1 MFQKCLCQ
9 LCYIYFGFLCN
20 FNQDFSGLKSKLCWN
35 FDFAKHK
42 LTSYTFRWSW
52 TELGTAQPQLVF
64 CLFFVSSQMWYY
76 KAQNKKILSVKNINP
91 SKYSVIT
98 SLSLIN
104 FLIHNIYASLS
115 KPRLNYNSTHV
126 GFDMKMHAATTSTT
140 HYHHHPNKLN
150 GSIIS
155 AVIEPIMTKPSL
167 TGDNCHGNM
176 QHFSL

>member
-1 MFQKCLCQ
+1 M
-9 LCYIYFGFLCN
+9 
-20 FNQDFSGLKSKLCWN
+20 SVVSKLHFTYASRSSHSWLS
-35 FDFAKHK
+35 KQSK
-42 LTSYTFRWSW
+42 LVQSSKLVEASLSCA
-52 TELGTAQPQLVF
+52 ELGTAQPQLVF

-76 KAQNKKILSVKNINP
+76 KAQNKKFLSVKNINP